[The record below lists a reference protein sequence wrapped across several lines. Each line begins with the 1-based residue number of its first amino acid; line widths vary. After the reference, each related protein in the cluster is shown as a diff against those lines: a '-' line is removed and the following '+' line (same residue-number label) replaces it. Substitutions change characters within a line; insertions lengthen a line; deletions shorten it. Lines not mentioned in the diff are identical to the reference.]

1 MKNGDARM
9 CSPAVRYQS
18 GCAHS
23 LNGQSS
29 GAGEKGAAENSS
41 AYGSAHAFTSNG
53 LSLQS
58 TPERQRGE
66 RDRGRVLEAAGIAAL
81 TFESVKFIDLFNDWW
96 TNHGSRTRSKFQYR
110 TPRVITRFEKKKARE
125 ITPDAVRDFLADLR
139 TEGLAASSINQCRTI
154 LCSVFNYAIRF
165 EKYDKNPV
173 SVVPQEKEPPG
184 RDRFPEPE
192 EIVEMIRVCE
202 EKGDLELKAF
212 LILAPTTGMRKG
224 EILARKWTDIDLDSK
239 NPSIN
244 VRITKNREPKRIQL
258 PDIAVDALRALPSYG
273 HHEYVFPAKANPRFQ
288 GNFKKPHAWD
298 LGKRFRRVADAVG
311 IKELRIHDLRHFT
324 ASTLT
329 AEGVADNIISLL
341 TGHKSRELR
350 RYQHLRED
358 LKRGTVDLIAKTL
371 EDARRNSKDRNG
383 TSSAHPL
390 HTRSKTGKKG
400 NGKDSK

>member
-1 MKNGDARM
+1 MPKPRRKLPKGVQRRKNGTLLICYKNEFGKIKRE
-9 CSPAVRYQS
+9 
-18 GCAHS
+18 
-23 LNGQSS
+23 NTGQSDV
-29 GAGEKGAAENSS
+29 KAAELML
-41 AYGSAHAFTSNG
+41 AQARTDVAMKKRF
-53 LSLQS
+53 
-58 TPERQRGE
+58 
-66 RDRGRVLEAAGIAAL
+66 AAL

-273 HHEYVFPAKANPRFQ
+273 HHEYVFPAKTNPRFQ
-288 GNFKKPHAWD
+288 GQFQEAAC
-298 LGKRFRRVADAVG
+298 LGSGKAVPARCRGRR
-311 IKELRIHDLRHFT
+311 H
-324 ASTLT
+324 
-329 AEGVADNIISLL
+329 
-341 TGHKSRELR
+341 
-350 RYQHLRED
+350 
-358 LKRGTVDLIAKTL
+358 
-371 EDARRNSKDRNG
+371 
-383 TSSAHPL
+383 
-390 HTRSKTGKKG
+390 
-400 NGKDSK
+400 